1 MVLRPLARVA
11 YKQGEIEATREYLHL
26 ALNADHNDHQA
37 MHMLAKL
44 YLDQGEDPQ
53 IAEVLARQSSALHP
67 DGTPIGTPSSK
78 PLKRRARPKKPPKSR
93 PAPLVRSANIL
104 CLRWP
109 CGAAAVW
116 PPSEGPER
124 CSGLAKGRRPLESRC
139 AFGGLA
145 PVTF

>member
-53 IAEVLARQSSALHP
+53 IAEVLARQSSALSP
-67 DGTPIGTPSSK
+67 GRDAYWDTLVEALEAQGK
-78 PLKRRARPKKPPKSR
+78 AEEAAKVAARA
-93 PAPLVRSANIL
+93 A
-104 CLRWP
+104 
-109 CGAAAVW
+109 G
-116 PPSEGPER
+116 
-124 CSGLAKGRRPLESRC
+124 
-139 AFGGLA
+139 
-145 PVTF
+145 